1 MFLNNR
7 YLLQD
12 HIVHDPMAT
21 TYRGIDTH
29 TLQGVSI
36 IVLRETPGDDQ
47 KFVRRF
53 QQEASLNTVHIHDY
67 GQCDGKYFL
76 VIDLIEDVHLVEKL
90 SQLLTKNLH

>member
-1 MFLNNR
+1 MFLNNQ

-47 KFVRRF
+47 KRAREIVLPYAEAGATWWTESRWSFPPIEELRRRIR
-53 QQEASLNTVHIHDY
+53 Q
-67 GQCDGKYFL
+67 GPPR
-76 VIDLIEDVHLVEKL
+76 ID
-90 SQLLTKNLH
+90 